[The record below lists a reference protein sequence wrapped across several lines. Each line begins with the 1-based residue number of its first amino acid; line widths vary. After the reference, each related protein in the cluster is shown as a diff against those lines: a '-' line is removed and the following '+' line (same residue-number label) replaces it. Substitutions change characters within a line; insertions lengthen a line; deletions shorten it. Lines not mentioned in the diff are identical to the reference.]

1 MLLWKLS
8 IILVFSVVEYVKC
21 GEVNFFNS
29 IYIRWENQGNQTRFW
44 LNAYIPGLFAN
55 ETANLWIG
63 VGINDIDEMVL
74 DIIPLSI
81 SLNCC
86 IKLNNIN

>member
-1 MLLWKLS
+1 MLLWNLG
-8 IILVFSVVEYVKC
+8 ILLVYFSVVEYVKC
-21 GEVNFFNS
+21 GEANFFNS

-44 LNAYIPGLFAN
+44 LNANIQTLFAN

-74 DIIPLSI
+74 DII
-81 SLNCC
+81 SLF
-86 IKLNNIN
+86 I